1 MLKNKLNVFKC
12 LFVQLPPAM
21 MTKFQFYSLKYLRS
35 ISVLSRFLQDFHD
48 PFPSKS
54 SMKLINNYNTKF
66 WVNVELD
73 LGNLWVIFTHQ
84 FARVLLMFFYR
95 PVVRNFLSQT

>member
-1 MLKNKLNVFKC
+1 
-12 LFVQLPPAM
+12 
-21 MTKFQFYSLKYLRS
+21 
-35 ISVLSRFLQDFHD
+35 
-48 PFPSKS
+48 
-54 SMKLINNYNTKF
+54 MKLINNYNTKF